1 LVIGDREVETRAVA
15 VRTRE
20 GVDLGSM
27 PVDDFTAVA
36 GTSGFPAWS
45 PRIGVMIIKREMRQD
60 KRAAPKAPI
69 NENISAREV
78 RLIGADGEQ
87 VGIVSIDEALRIAEE
102 AKLDLVEISAD
113 AVPPVC
119 RIMDYGKHLFEKKKQ
134 VAAAKKNQKQIQVK
148 EIKFRP
154 GTEEGDYQVKLRN
167 LVRFLSDGDRAKVSL
182 RFRGREMAHQEL
194 GMELLK
200 RVEAD
205 LLEYGSVE
213 QHPKMEGRQL
223 IMVIAPKKKK

>member
-1 LVIGDREVETRAVA
+1 
-15 VRTRE
+15 
-20 GVDLGSM
+20 
-27 PVDDFTAVA
+27 
-36 GTSGFPAWS
+36 
-45 PRIGVMIIKREMRQD
+45 MRQD

-69 NENISAREV
+69 NENITAREV

-87 VGIVSIDEALRIAEE
+87 VGIVSIDEALRVAEE

-148 EIKFRP
+148 EVKFRP

-200 RVEAD
+200 RVEGD
-205 LLEYGSVE
+205 LAEYGSVE